1 MRAPRSQRLE
11 CPVLHGTHRPQAG
24 MPANTTWSPGDNQLT
39 PEQKDL
45 VKKETGKEADAVEL
59 TANELEDRIAP
70 LKVL

>member
-1 MRAPRSQRLE
+1 MKKEQEIVRI
-11 CPVLHGTHRPQAG
+11 
-24 MPANTTWSPGDNQLT
+24 QLT